1 MDNTFFKV
9 YRSLLDDPLWLSEP
23 FTYGQAWVDLIG
35 RANFADKDNFYRG
48 RYQQIKRGQIATSQ
62 QELAA
67 RWKWSRRK
75 VHTFLK
81 NLEAAG
87 MCTAKVTPFGTT
99 LTIEKYAFYQ
109 DGRTGK
115 STTKNPRE
123 HIGSTTEAQREHIG
137 STQNKKDKKERRI
150 EGEKPARAGMV
161 PLSLDEVSS
170 FISERGLMVDAEAFW
185 DYYEANGWVT
195 ASGNP
200 VQNWKALCRSWEG
213 KPKYAKTEQNG
224 ERDEDGLTPE
234 MRASVERVKERRRN
248 EHRR

>member
-137 STQNKKDKKERRI
+137 STQNKKDKKERRE
-150 EGEKPARAGMV
+150 EGIYIPSRGDLA
-161 PLSLDEVSS
+161 S
-170 FISERGLMVDAEAFW
+170 FIESEGLNADPDDVF
-185 DYYEANGWVT
+185 DYYEAIGWEI
-195 ASGNP
+195 G
-200 VQNWKALCRSWEG
+200 G
-213 KPKYAKTEQNG
+213 KPIKDWRAVVRRWKQYEAPKAEQAKRGLDMDKVNEYLDKLERG
-224 ERDEDGLTPE
+224 EPI
-234 MRASVERVKERRRN
+234 
-248 EHRR
+248 